1 MGLSRPAIADSAS
14 TPAAQYQLETFV
26 TEDDN
31 VDRGPGAG
39 INHSD
44 EIYGVHAGRDWS
56 GLQSPH
62 LQLTVD
68 ADAGAE
74 VFGHFD
80 KLDNVSGSAT
90 ARLDYRANGSFATP
104 TYGIF
109 LRGEGDASRS
119 DLRGKLDYVL
129 GVQVSEALTDRI
141 SGLASIT
148 REQRHAQND
157 VFSGSDWSFNAH
169 LEYSVSF
176 ADVLYINGNYRRGD
190 ATLSG
195 LAAFEN
201 PKTAGGFV
209 DVADDAFRA
218 QQIRVYRLHAGTAV
232 AALGFNHAFGANASL
247 NLSWLEADALPTAGT
262 PFLSGIPTR
271 YIARQWT
278 LGFVLRL

>member
-1 MGLSRPAIADSAS
+1 MADSPS
-14 TPAAQYQLETFV
+14 DPVRQYQLETFV

-39 INHSD
+39 INQSD
-44 EIYGVHAGRDWS
+44 ELYGLHVSRDWS
-56 GLQSPH
+56 SLESPH
-62 LQLTVD
+62 LQLAVN

-74 VFGHFD
+74 VFEHFD

-90 ARLDYRANGSFATP
+90 ARLDYRANGSFAAP

-109 LRGEGDASRS
+109 LRGEGDGSRS
-119 DLRGKLDYVL
+119 DLRSKLGYVL
-129 GVQVSEALTDRI
+129 GAQVSEAFTDRI
-141 SGLASIT
+141 SGLASVT

-169 LEYSVSF
+169 LEYAVTS
-176 ADVLYINGNYRRGD
+176 ADTLYLNGNYRRGD

-195 LAAFEN
+195 LASFEN
-201 PKTAGGFV
+201 PRTAGGFV
-209 DVADDAFRA
+209 DVADDAFTA
-218 QQIRVYRLHAGTAV
+218 EQIRVYRLHAGTAI

-247 NLSWLEADALPTAGT
+247 NLSWLEADAQPTAGT
-262 PFLSGIPTR
+262 PFLSSIPTR

-278 LGFVLRL
+278 LNFVLRL